1 MSIRVFL
8 VALTVVALWWSSNS
22 FGRGLGLGDLNVTSN
37 LAAPLKA
44 RVTLRG
50 MDGIDLNPEN
60 FSIRIDSDSKTKIE
74 YRLLRMDA
82 DTAIIDLYTRKL
94 ISDPLFQLRIEV
106 KWEGSAVARS
116 YDVLIDPP
124 AYQELFRVDEKSESA
139 ATGISNAEQANEQKD
154 LSVQRP
160 VAPGDALPVVIEVAE
175 SAAGKPAE
183 SADSSNSVKPHHE
196 YGPTNYGDSI
206 WKVARAM
213 VTDKREPTVYQWMY
227 AIWKANPQAF
237 IRDNMHR
244 LKSGEVLSIPQE
256 DEATATSRDMAW
268 SVANKQMSLLSTGM
282 PAGDATQAAASVDSD
297 QQNVSPPENALEVPA
312 QQAGH
317 DIAIELVPVDD
328 SGLVAEQQLEDPA
341 VEVLIADLDKSV
353 STIDEEPVVA
363 PGAVSADAT
372 TQDTLAFTRG
382 GEVEIP
388 QVVSIDGAA
397 ETPVV
402 EASEVGEI
410 GALAALT
417 NGGPVILD
425 SLDAVTAGD
434 RLFPNSVREET
445 VADIAP
451 LPASSSGPK
460 MGGWFAALRSRH
472 EAIDQLPVIGA
483 GGSLAFVGRAL
494 QRIDR
499 FVATSPS
506 WAALAFGATV
516 SLVLM
521 LLRQEWLARRAA
533 ARAAKLSVA
542 EPAATHVASTAE
554 YNNPDMPIADQT
566 VPKSVSGEGPKPANQ
581 VRTKSSL
588 LARSATSNA
597 SEIIAQA
604 NAILSQGDIEE
615 AIKLMR
621 LAVELQP
628 HQPTLVMLLLELYH
642 KTRRAVF
649 FAELLEHSRSVLETL
664 GANDQLRLRAMH
676 AQLCP
681 DSAFLPGQGE
691 SAEDALPAAVSSAA
705 ISVANPESNVDSPS
719 RLHTDDTVTT
729 SADDFD
735 ILQFNDDLDNK
746 AFVETQ
752 VIYTDSGVPLL
763 EEATPMAG
771 LVGENIDLDM
781 TLKEADVFLAYG
793 LYENAED
800 LLLKGMEVDPQRA
813 DILARLLDCYYA
825 MRSVVDFASCAKIML
840 DMGDAGSEYWE
851 KVEIMGF
858 ELAPNNKMF
867 AGGKDRSLST
877 GELEIA
883 RPETTDF
890 DFSDIAGN
898 NPAAW
903 HDIEIE
909 ESSETA
915 LSDIEI
921 SENNGDKPPVADL
934 NLDLQANE
942 SVDSVKADPGDLAS
956 DREQLQDR
964 DVPGIADGEVE
975 FEIDLEATNGGLDA
989 ALSECLNTVG
999 DEPDAVLAAE
1009 LYDDDESLDFVIED
1023 AEQVTMDVEQVIL
1036 EDDIEPGPNTTTADG
1051 DDVNLALVD
1060 ESTLESSIDGNP
1072 DSGTR
1077 RILYFPDSSSEGKG
1091 IDEFESEV
1099 EMRLQAIRDQLQYM
1113 TERLFRQER
1122 ATNDL
1127 QQTMAELQEA
1137 GRLAAGTKIKKSS

>member
-1 MSIRVFL
+1 M
-8 VALTVVALWWSSNS
+8 ALWWSSNS

-50 MDGIDLNPEN
+50 MDSIDLNPEH
-60 FSIRIDSDSKTKIE
+60 FSIRIDSDSKAKIE

-82 DTAIIDLYTRKL
+82 DTAIIDLYTREL
-94 ISDPLFQLRIEV
+94 ISEPLFQFRIEV

-154 LSVQRP
+154 LSVQQP
-160 VAPGDALPVVIEVAE
+160 VAPGDVPPVVIAVAE
-175 SAAGKPAE
+175 TATVKSAG
-183 SADSSNSVKPHHE
+183 SADSSDSVKPHHE
-196 YGPTNYGDSI
+196 YGPTNYGDSV

-227 AIWKANPQAF
+227 AIWNANPQAF
-237 IRDNMHR
+237 IRGNMHR

-256 DEATATSRDMAW
+256 DEAMATSREVTW
-268 SVANKQMSLLSTGM
+268 NVTSKQMSLLSTSM
-282 PAGDATQAAASVDSD
+282 PGGDATIAAASVGSE
-297 QQNVSPPENALEVPA
+297 QQNVSPPEKALEVPA
-312 QQAGH
+312 QQAGE
-317 DIAIELVPVDD
+317 DIAIELVPFDE
-328 SGLVAEQQLEDPA
+328 SGLVAEQELEDPA
-341 VEVLIADLDKSV
+341 VEVLIADLEKSV
-353 STIDEEPVVA
+353 STIDEEQVVST
-363 PGAVSADAT
+363 GAVSADAT
-372 TQDTLAFTRG
+372 TQETLVFTRG
-382 GEVEIP
+382 GEVEMP
-388 QVVSIDGAA
+388 QVVSIDGAV

-402 EASEVGEI
+402 EASEVG
-410 GALAALT
+410 ALAALP
-417 NGGPVILD
+417 NEAPVILD
-425 SLDAVTAGD
+425 SFNAVTAGD
-434 RLFPNSVREET
+434 QLTTNSVREET
-445 VADIAP
+445 AADITP
-451 LPASSSGPK
+451 VPVSSPDPE
-460 MGGWFAALRSRH
+460 MDGWFAALLSRH
-472 EAIDQLPVIGA
+472 EAIDRLPVIGA
-483 GGSLAFVGRAL
+483 GGSLAFVGQAV

-506 WAALAFGATV
+506 WAALAFGAWL

-521 LLRQEWLARRAA
+521 LLRQEWLARRAV
-533 ARAAKLSVA
+533 ARAAKLPVA
-542 EPAATHVASTAE
+542 QPAATTVVSNAAHDKPA
-554 YNNPDMPIADQT
+554 MPIADQA
-566 VPKSVSGEGPKPANQ
+566 VPKSAGGEGPKPANQ
-581 VRTKSSL
+581 VRPESSL
-588 LARSATSNA
+588 PACSATSNA
-597 SEIIAQA
+597 AEIIAQA

-649 FAELLEHSRSVLETL
+649 FAELLEHSKSALETL

-681 DSAFLPGQGE
+681 DSAFVPGQGE
-691 SAEDALPAAVSSAA
+691 STEDALPAAVSSAA
-705 ISVANPESNVDSPS
+705 ISVSNPESNVDSRS
-719 RLHTDDTVTT
+719 RLDTDDTVTT
-729 SADDFD
+729 SADDLD
-735 ILQFNDDLDNK
+735 SQQFNGDLDNQ
-746 AFVETQ
+746 AFGETQ

-793 LYENAED
+793 LYDNAED
-800 LLLKGMEVDPQRA
+800 LLLRGMEVDPQRA

-825 MRSVVDFASCAKIML
+825 MRSVVDFASCAKLML

-858 ELAPNNKMF
+858 ELAPYNKMF

-883 RPETTDF
+883 RPETADF

-909 ESSETA
+909 KSSETA

-921 SENNGDKPPVADL
+921 SQNNVDKSAAADL
-934 NLDLQANE
+934 NLDLHAKE
-942 SVDSVKADPGDLAS
+942 SVDSVKAHPGDLTS
-956 DREQLQDR
+956 DREQFQDR
-964 DVPGIADGEVE
+964 DVPGIADGEDE
-975 FEIDLEATNGGLDA
+975 FAIDLEATNDGLDA

-999 DEPDAVLAAE
+999 EEPDAVLDAE
-1009 LYDDDESLDFVIED
+1009 LYDDADDDGGLDFVIED
-1023 AEQVTMDVEQVIL
+1023 VEQGTIDVEQVTL
-1036 EDDIEPGPNTTTADG
+1036 EEDIETGPDTAADG

-1060 ESTLESSIDGNP
+1060 ESTLESPIDDNL

-1077 RILYFPDSSSEGKG
+1077 RILYFPDSSSEGKDM
-1091 IDEFESEV
+1091 DEFESEV
-1099 EMRLQAIRDQLQYM
+1099 EMSLQAIRDQLQYM

-1127 QQTMAELQEA
+1127 QQTMAELLEA
-1137 GRLAAGTKIKKSS
+1137 GRPAAGKNSKKSS